1 MKMLSALVLSSYRY
15 RVNRYE
21 DKDRRDL
28 ELTSNL
34 RGVKVKIRPCIHEMD
49 LNILYKLLFYFVNL
63 LILKTLIYFVN
74 DLIEKGI

>member
-1 MKMLSALVLSSYRY
+1 MLSVLFLSSRMF
-15 RVNRYE
+15 RVNRFE

-28 ELTSNL
+28 ESKSKL
-34 RGVKVKIRPCIHEMD
+34 RGVELKTQPCIHEMD
-49 LNILYKLLFYFVNL
+49 LTILYKLLFYFVNV